1 MSFEIFT
8 ILGLMALFILV
19 LIREWY
25 NKGDILKKFYS
36 LLEIMTKNKDVLI
49 QIIDIVRTYDG
60 LEMSKE
66 QKQTEVVLLLQR
78 FNLSTDDDYVKHV
91 VDMVVKYI
99 RLESTLSKK
108 YFE

>member
-1 MSFEIFT
+1 MSFELFT
-8 ILGLMALFILV
+8 ISGFIVLFLLI

-25 NKGDILKKFYS
+25 NKGDVLKKFYL
-36 LLEIMTKNKDVLI
+36 LLEMMTKNKDVLKE
-49 QIIDIVRTYDG
+49 IIDIVRTYDG
-60 LEMSKE
+60 LDMPKE

-78 FNLSTDDDYVKHV
+78 FNLSTDDDYIKHL